1 MSRDY
6 LFRKNNSSNWSVRF
20 QRDGK
25 DTIKSLGTSHRQE
38 AEIIA
43 GPLITHH
50 KAALLALKP
59 RFEVAWRFEFEPSE
73 DMQAAPNGER
83 VLASKTELKFFGPD
97 GRLLR
102 TSPNGRPAVHF
113 VNGARQLGIP
123 VPLGEPM
130 FSFTEEGKSQAR
142 PKPDESDAIL
152 ETYLKHANVTGFY
165 EREARTAWALYK
177 QLTNNKPLKN
187 ATRDDGRKLVEYFA
201 AKGNKSASIRKK
213 IGWLNAA
220 VNLAIDEGNL
230 KFNPFSKIVPKRDD
244 GQRRLP
250 FEDTDIRNVKR
261 SLGQL
266 NKSDQLLIRLLGA
279 TGMRLAEAFEIDS
292 ELKERG
298 VRYCV
303 VGSKTEQSTRR
314 VPLPTD
320 VLPYLPKKIQGPL
333 FEGGPRPASKR
344 LNRFLKDIGIADRR
358 KVIHS
363 FRHRAQDRLRAVG
376 CPQDIR
382 WALLGHEKRTIA
394 EGYGEGFP
402 VTLLKKWIDK
412 IGF

>member
-1 MSRDY
+1 MARDY
-6 LFRKNNSSNWSVRF
+6 LFRKNGSANWSVRF

-25 DTIKSLGTSHRQE
+25 DVIKSLGTSNRQE

-43 GPLITHH
+43 GPLVTQH
-50 KAALLALKP
+50 KAILLDLKP
-59 RFEVAWRFEFEPSE
+59 RLEVAWRFDFEPSE

-83 VLASKTELKFFGPD
+83 VLASNTELKFFD
-97 GRLLR
+97 TEGRLVR
-102 TSPNGRPAVHF
+102 TGPNGRPEVQF
-113 VNGARQLGIP
+113 VNMARRLGIP
-123 VPLGEPM
+123 FPIGEQM
-130 FSFTEEGKSQAR
+130 FSFPEETKAEAR
-142 PKPDESDAIL
+142 PKPDESDLIL

-165 EREARTAWALYK
+165 EREARAAWALYK

-187 ATRDDGRKLVEYFA
+187 ATRDDGRKLVQYFVT
-201 AKGNKSASIRKK
+201 KGNKSASIRKK

-250 FEDTDIRNVKR
+250 LDDTDIRNVKR
-261 SLGQL
+261 TLGQL
-266 NKSDQLLIRLLGA
+266 DSSDQLLIRVLGA
-279 TGMRLAEAFEIDS
+279 TGMRLAEAFEIDG

-298 VRYCV
+298 IRYCV
-303 VGSKTEQSTRR
+303 VGSKTQQSMRR
-314 VPLPTD
+314 VPFPVD

-333 FEGGPRPASKR
+333 FEGSPRPASKR
-344 LNRFLKDIGIADRR
+344 LNRFLNDIGIADKR
-358 KVIHS
+358 KVVHS
-363 FRHRAQDRLRAVG
+363 LRHRAQDRLRAVA

-382 WALLGHEKRTIA
+382 WALLGHEESTVA

-402 VTLLKKWIDK
+402 VRLLKKWIDK